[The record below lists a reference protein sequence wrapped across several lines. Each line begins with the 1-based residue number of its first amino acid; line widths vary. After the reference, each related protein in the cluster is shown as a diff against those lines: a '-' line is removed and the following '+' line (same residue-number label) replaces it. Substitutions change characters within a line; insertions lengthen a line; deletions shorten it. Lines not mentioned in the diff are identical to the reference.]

1 MPNGFF
7 GVGAT
12 RYLNQVSAAH
22 RAAITATSNTPS
34 HAPPGPRT
42 RQMPFTA
49 EDARAGATVSVL
61 NRGDSSNI
69 VASREEY
76 ARICQQIDQADDR
89 MGECIYRIAT
99 RIRAMSETIFRLP
112 QATPQ
117 CQGISNEV
125 SGSLSE
131 MRSLTE
137 DIILRTR
144 RFANEITEI
153 Q

>member
-12 RYLNQVSAAH
+12 RYLNRVSQAHSAAV
-22 RAAITATSNTPS
+22 TATSNTPS

-49 EDARAGATVSVL
+49 EDAHTGARVSVL

-69 VASREEY
+69 VVSREEY
-76 ARICQQIDQADDR
+76 ARICQQLDQADDR
-89 MGECIYRIAT
+89 IGECIYRIAS
-99 RIRAMSETIFRLP
+99 RIRAMNETIFRLP
-112 QATPQ
+112 RATPQ
-117 CQGISNEV
+117 CQGISSEV
-125 SGSLSE
+125 SGSLGE

-137 DIILRTR
+137 EIILRTR
-144 RFANEITEI
+144 RFANDITEI